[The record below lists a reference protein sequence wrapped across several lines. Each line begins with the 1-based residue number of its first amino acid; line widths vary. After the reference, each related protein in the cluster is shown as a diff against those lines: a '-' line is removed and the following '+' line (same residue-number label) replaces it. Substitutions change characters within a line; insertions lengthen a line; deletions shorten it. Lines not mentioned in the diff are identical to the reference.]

1 MTQANKPSWVVRF
14 GALIAGGAILCGGIG
29 VAAVHG
35 NTVSGENART
45 EAYVQQLRS
54 QLGSTQAST
63 TTAQENVSTE
73 ATGMSP
79 ARKAKDDETVEA
91 IMKQALTWSSG
102 QQYIDARKA
111 LIDRWHLDENSQFL
125 KVFMPGEDAGAW
137 RTDSSGKTYF
147 AYEGANSTLDSFTS
161 AVTNI
166 NGTKYS
172 YFAVVGIKTRSVDGK
187 ATSTSYSTMSYTVD
201 SDGNVTDLIGWAGSP
216 GHDRTY

>member
-1 MTQANKPSWVVRF
+1 MTQVNKPSWVTRF

-35 NTVSGENART
+35 NTVSAENART

-73 ATGMSP
+73 TTGMSP
-79 ARKAKDDETVEA
+79 ARKAKDDETVGA
-91 IMKQALTWSSG
+91 IMKQALTWSTG
-102 QQYIDARKA
+102 EQYIAARQA
-111 LIDRWHLDENSQFL
+111 LIDRWHLDEHSQFL
-125 KVFMPGEDAGAW
+125 TVFMPGEDAGAW
-137 RTDSSGKTYF
+137 RKDSSGKIYF
-147 AYEGANSTLDSFTS
+147 AYTDANSTLDSFTS

-166 NGTKYS
+166 NGTKYT
-172 YFAVVGIKTRSVDGK
+172 YFAVVGIKARSVDGK
-187 ATSTSYSTMSYTVD
+187 ASKISYSTMSYTVD
-201 SDGNVTDLIGWAGSP
+201 SNGTVTDLIGWAGSP

>member
-1 MTQANKPSWVVRF
+1 MTQENKPSWVVRF

-35 NTVSGENART
+35 NTVSAENART

-73 ATGMSP
+73 TTGMSP

-111 LIDRWHLDENSQFL
+111 LIDRWHLDEKDRKS
-125 KVFMPGEDAGAW
+125 
-137 RTDSSGKTYF
+137 
-147 AYEGANSTLDSFTS
+147 
-161 AVTNI
+161 
-166 NGTKYS
+166 
-172 YFAVVGIKTRSVDGK
+172 VV
-187 ATSTSYSTMSYTVD
+187 
-201 SDGNVTDLIGWAGSP
+201 
-216 GHDRTY
+216 